1 MNPSRTQSASSSHR
15 IHRCSP
21 RLLCGSA
28 VLFLIIGIAQAQS
41 NQSSNQ
47 SSGQPSGQYVPE
59 LGNVPAQPAAQSPVP
74 LKSPRPTTPQI
85 NPLTDS
91 AAVSSV
97 DYRPMTKAE
106 RWDLYVR
113 QNYTTT
119 GAYLG
124 VIAGSLIDQANGQ
137 PPEWGGGVNGYGRR
151 LASRF
156 ATGALQGTIQYAGS
170 AALGLEPRYIRSNGG
185 SVARRFGHAF
195 LFSFVTYNNEGKIR
209 LNLPN
214 LGSYYASS
222 MIATTWQPRRFTAL
236 GDGVRD
242 GNRQVVTG
250 VAFNFVQEFWPEITR
265 VFHRH

>member
-1 MNPSRTQSASSSHR
+1 MNSSLIQPALTEHR
-15 IHRCSP
+15 IHRCCF
-21 RLLCGSA
+21 RIVWGSA
-28 VLFLIIGIAQAQS
+28 VLFLIFGVAPAQS
-41 NQSSNQ
+41 NQSSSQ
-47 SSGQPSGQYVPE
+47 SPNQYVPE
-59 LGNVPAQPAAQSPVP
+59 LGNVPALPTTQSPAP
-74 LKSPRPTTPQI
+74 LDSSRPQTTAQQI

-113 QNYTTT
+113 QNYTTR

-124 VIAGSLIDQANGQ
+124 GVAGSLIDQANRQ

-156 ATGALQGTIQYAGS
+156 ATGAVQGTIQYAGS